1 MKKWTNVLLASSLL
15 FTTLGTT
22 TVANEVSAKESVKA
36 TTSAAAKNSIYQGFK
51 GGESRA
57 TIKKIA
63 KKKGWKLK
71 GEKEYNITYSKVNLY
86 GQKNW
91 TITFIFD
98 SPDSDDMFMNMLYEA
113 PVKKGKKSKAAVKKA
128 QTKLHNHIKKDLGN
142 KKPTSSISPSAD
154 DGTVNYSSQWYMQ
167 DVDIFANTSY
177 KSKKTTQTI
186 IVGFYF

>member
-71 GEKEYNITYSKVNLY
+71 GEQEYTITYSKVNLY

-98 SPDSDDMFMNMLYEA
+98 NPDSADMFTNMLYEA

-128 QTKLHNHIKKDLGN
+128 QKKLHNQIKKDLGN
-142 KKPTSSISPSAD
+142 KKPTSSTSPSAD

-167 DVDIFANTSY
+167 DVDIFADTYY